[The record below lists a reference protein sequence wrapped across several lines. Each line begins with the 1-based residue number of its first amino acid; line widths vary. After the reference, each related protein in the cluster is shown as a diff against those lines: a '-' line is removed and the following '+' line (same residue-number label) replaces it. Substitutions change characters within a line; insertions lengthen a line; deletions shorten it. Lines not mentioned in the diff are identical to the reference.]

1 VAFVVEEVPL
11 RAAEVSL
18 LLAVELD
25 PNNGASVG
33 AGTSVVVVVVGS
45 GAATSKPA

>member
-1 VAFVVEEVPL
+1 VAFVVEVPL
-11 RAAEVSL
+11 LEAKVSS

-25 PNNGASVG
+25 PDNGATVG
-33 AGTSVVVVVVGS
+33 AGTSLVVVVGS